1 MNSIDQVEKTVK
13 LIQRKR
19 KGRHA
24 KLKELIAL
32 DDEDRHSMVTGEDA
46 TCPICLQVIRGDMEM
61 VEAHVDSCVMN
72 ASRIQAESE
81 ERERNS
87 RHDVD
92 AWGEIEVNGE
102 VRIRLTD
109 VNGLRGTG
117 FHIRDRNQLDV
128 DEDVDV
134 DGDDEA
140 VFGGAQFTE
149 RDILDPSFAVARTD
163 VDESAVVDIDDD
175 DEPGGGR
182 TLRDLV
188 AEGKVVTR
196 RASITDLDG
205 VRAEMEQV
213 MGVGDTD
220 KMEQAIILAKQSGS
234 PTKLITALES
244 KINQLVRSP
253 GCFVSC

>member
-1 MNSIDQVEKTVK
+1 
-13 LIQRKR
+13 
-19 KGRHA
+19 
-24 KLKELIAL
+24 
-32 DDEDRHSMVTGEDA
+32 
-46 TCPICLQVIRGDMEM
+46 M

-72 ASRIQAESE
+72 ASRLQAESE
-81 ERERNS
+81 ERERDS
-87 RHDVD
+87 RQSVD

-102 VRIRLTD
+102 VRIRLAD
-109 VNGLRGTG
+109 VNGLRGSG

-149 RDILDPSFAVARTD
+149 RDVLDPSFAVTQREI
-163 VDESAVVDIDDD
+163 DEGAIVNIDDD
-175 DEPGGGR
+175 DDLVSGT

-196 RASITDLDG
+196 RKSVTDLDG

-220 KMEQAIILAKQSGS
+220 KMDEAIVTARQSGS
-234 PTKLITALES
+234 PAKLIASLEN
-244 KINQLVRSP
+244 KIRQLVCSS
-253 GCFVSC
+253 SCSASHWFQMLIAIGM